1 MTVDDFITGEK
12 FYQVADLI
20 YSPETNEIDYNKQ
33 VNTFDESKLQP
44 LTIVY
49 LHTVYKNLFFD
60 RIKNLP
66 NQFVV
71 VTHNSDVN
79 VTDIT
84 NVPPNVVHWF
94 SQNVCIKDARLSSLP
109 IGLEN
114 KRWHPEVQKKNR
126 MLAKVKT
133 AKKLKNLVYINHNIS
148 TNPAERTIPYDVLKD
163 KPFATVTY
171 GFNPRNFDAYI
182 DEVYNHKFVVSPPG
196 NGVDTHR
203 KWEVLYLGSIPIE
216 KRCPNNTFYEDLPI
230 CFVDSWDQV
239 TENFLNSEYER
250 ITHNQCGT
258 SKLYMSYWLNLIHSQ
273 RRIT

>member
-1 MTVDDFITGEK
+1 MVVDDFITGEK
-12 FYQVADLI
+12 FYQAADLI

-33 VNTFDESKLQP
+33 ANTFDESRLQP

-60 RIKNLP
+60 RIRKLQ
-66 NQFVV
+66 NQFIVI
-71 VTHNSDVN
+71 THNSDVN
-79 VTDIT
+79 ITDVS
-84 NVPPNVVHWF
+84 NVPPNVIHWF
-94 SQNVCIKDARLSSLP
+94 SQNVCTKDARLSSLP

-133 AKKLKNLVYINHNIS
+133 AKRLKNLVYVNHNIS
-148 TNPAERTIPYDVLKD
+148 TNPVERTPPYDALKG
-163 KPFATVTY
+163 KPFATIAY
-171 GFNPRNFDAYI
+171 GFNPSNFDTYV

-203 KWEVLYLGSIPIE
+203 KWETLYLGSIPIE

-230 CFVDSWDQV
+230 CFVDSWDQI
-239 TENFLNSEYER
+239 TESFLNSEHER
-250 ITHNQCGT
+250 ITHTQWNLD
-258 SKLYMSYWLNLIHSQ
+258 KLKMSYWLNLIGQS
-273 RRIT
+273 RRR